1 MRVIQREM
9 LEYDFLRVPA
19 LLRIVQ
25 NSAEILDLQLRHE
38 SARSRKEPEG
48 KRMTNKQMNN
58 HIQD

>member
-1 MRVIQREM
+1 M

>member
-1 MRVIQREM
+1 MI
-9 LEYDFLRVPA
+9 EYDFLRVPA

-38 SARSRKEPEG
+38 SARSRKETEG

>member
-1 MRVIQREM
+1 MRVRQREM
-9 LEYDFLRVPA
+9 IEYDFLRVPA

-38 SARSRKEPEG
+38 SARSRKETEG

>member
-1 MRVIQREM
+1 M

-38 SARSRKEPEG
+38 SARKETEG